1 MSQKS
6 TYTAWHGEMICAGLA
21 EGHSLLEVC
30 EALGCSY
37 EAAKNWERD
46 IPEHATNSTRA
57 REIGCHALAE
67 ECLRIADTPLE
78 GIETTEEATT
88 VVNADSDGPGG
99 IVVPA
104 TITKTKRGDML
115 GHRKLQIETR
125 MRLIGKWL
133 PKIYGD
139 KLALGGADDLPPI
152 KTMPDA
158 QLLARIEALQAQLNG
173 KG

>member
-1 MSQKS
+1 
-6 TYTAWHGEMICAGLA
+6 MICAGLA
-21 EGHSLLEVC
+21 EGQSLLAVC

-46 IPEHATNSTRA
+46 IPEHGTNSTRA

-78 GIETTEEATT
+78 GVETTEEATT
-88 VVNADSDGPGG
+88 VINSDNSDGAALTM
-99 IVVPA
+99 PA

-133 PKIYGD
+133 PKVYGD

-152 KTMPDA
+152 KTLPDA
-158 QLLARIEALQAQLNG
+158 LLMARIEALQAKLNG
-173 KG
+173 KA